1 MDNVNVSKKSRYY
14 MIELLLEGA
23 MRCSDS
29 DRDYCET
36 RYNNQAI
43 GYTYALSCSG
53 IIDGFVFK
61 ELTYLIT
68 HKYYKLAL
76 GTFKHV
82 LQDND

>member
-1 MDNVNVSKKSRYY
+1 MAE
-14 MIELLLEGA
+14 ILLEGA
-23 MRCSDS
+23 RRCKDNN
-29 DRDYCET
+29 RDYCET

-61 ELTYLIT
+61 ELIYLIT
-68 HKYYKLAL
+68 HKNYKLAL

-82 LQDND
+82 LQGD

>member
-23 MRCSDS
+23 MRCMDS
-29 DRDYCET
+29 NNDYCET

-53 IIDGFVFK
+53 IIDGFVFR
-61 ELTYLIT
+61 ELIYLIT
-68 HKYYKLAL
+68 HKQYKLAL

-82 LQDND
+82 LQGD